1 MVSIGLALVLI
12 LSGCAAPAL
21 PSSERVSAASSPS
34 PASTD
39 GISRNEA
46 VAVAREALR
55 PAGEDWDVVLAK
67 AGPLGQVRPGWE
79 ELEWGRGLSADR
91 PVWRVVM
98 VAGELSAEV
107 VIDFVDGSVHSS
119 IMGIAN

>member
-1 MVSIGLALVLI
+1 MPSIGLALVLI

-21 PSSERVSAASSPS
+21 QSSAPASSPS
-34 PASTD
+34 PALTH

-46 VAVAREALR
+46 VDLARDALR
-55 PAGEDWDVVLAK
+55 RAGEDWDVVLAE
-67 AGPLGQVRPGWE
+67 AGPLRQVSPGWE

-107 VIDFVDGSVHSS
+107 VIDSVDGSVYSS